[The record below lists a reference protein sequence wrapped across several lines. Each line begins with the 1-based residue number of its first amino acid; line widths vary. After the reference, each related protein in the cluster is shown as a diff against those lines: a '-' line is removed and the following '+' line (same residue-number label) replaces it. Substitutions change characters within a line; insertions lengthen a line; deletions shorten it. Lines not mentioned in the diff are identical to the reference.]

1 MNVIGIENIMVF
13 LGAGILVNL
22 YPGPDTFYIVGRSI
36 AQGRLAGVSAALG
49 ISTGAMVHTLLGAFG
64 LSALIATSAH
74 AFMVLKFVGAAYLIY
89 QGITML
95 FAKNENNQ
103 RLQKSSPQEN
113 YRKIYRQGALTNIFN
128 PKVAVFF
135 IAFLPQFISP
145 ESPDKVLSFIILGL
159 VFITTGTIW
168 CLTVAIFASY
178 VSRKLRSNSSAAG
191 WLMKI
196 NGVLFISLGL
206 RLATA
211 KMNN

>member
-1 MNVIGIENIMVF
+1 MGIENIMVF

-22 YPGPDTFYIVGRSI
+22 YPGPDTLYIVGRSI
-36 AQGRLAGVSAALG
+36 AQGKLAGVSAALG

-74 AFMVLKFVGAAYLIY
+74 AFMVLKFVGAGYLIY

-95 FAKNENNQ
+95 FAKTQNDRRLHDASPKENF
-103 RLQKSSPQEN
+103 
-113 YRKIYRQGALTNIFN
+113 RKIYRQGALTNIFN

-145 ESPDKVLSFIILGL
+145 ESPDKVLSFIILGS

-168 CLTVAIFASY
+168 CLTVAVFASSM
-178 VSRKLRSNSSAAG
+178 SRKLRSSNSVAK

-206 RLATA
+206 KLAEA
-211 KMNN
+211 KMKN

>member
-1 MNVIGIENIMVF
+1 MGIENIMVF

-36 AQGRLAGVSAALG
+36 AQGRLEGVSAALG

-89 QGITML
+89 QGATML
-95 FAKNENNQ
+95 FSKTQNNQ
-103 RLQKSSPQEN
+103 DVQDSTTKEN
-113 YRKIYRQGALTNIFN
+113 FRKIYRQGALTNIFN

-135 IAFLPQFISP
+135 IAFLPQFIAP

-168 CLTVAIFASY
+168 CLIVAVFASSM
-178 VSRKLRSNSSAAG
+178 SRKLRSNNSAAR

-206 RLATA
+206 RLATS
-211 KMNN
+211 KITN